1 MIIYKYND
9 LKIIETRSDRP
20 ASDWMGCADHVV
32 DERDPANAELIAKI
46 KEYVPYFDYVEDE
59 AGKLIDVVQTE
70 SPEPE
75 PEPERE
81 PTTDELMDAL
91 LGVTNNE

>member
-9 LKIIETRSDRP
+9 LKIIETRSDKP

-32 DERDPANAELIAKI
+32 DERDPANEELIAKI
-46 KEYVPYFDYVEDE
+46 NAYAPYFDYVEDE
-59 AGKLIDVVQTE
+59 SGKLIDVIQTE

-81 PTTDELMDAL
+81 PTTDELMGAL